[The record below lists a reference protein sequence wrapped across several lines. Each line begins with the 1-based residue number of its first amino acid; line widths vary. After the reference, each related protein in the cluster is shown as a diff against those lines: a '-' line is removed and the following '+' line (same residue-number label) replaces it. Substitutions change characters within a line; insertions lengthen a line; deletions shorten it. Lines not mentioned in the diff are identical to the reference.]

1 MLLPTIHAFQQAQPC
16 GLINT
21 LLDLASL
28 SHATLGHS
36 MGKAPS
42 GISPVRGGDSPVTC
56 PCDQGK
62 SLLLTVTLPN
72 EQHIKVSESVVDG
85 QE

>member
-1 MLLPTIHAFQQAQPC
+1 
-16 GLINT
+16 
-21 LLDLASL
+21 
-28 SHATLGHS
+28 